1 MHYFQHS
8 SSRNG
13 SKLTRYLV
21 GVTLLLAGI
30 GSAYGEGLLI
40 QEQEGWL
47 FPGWE
52 SRDRVQPEKIRAAL
66 DSIAVVNRC
75 LKANGTALIV
85 LVIPTKALMNEARLP
100 PSLTPSPALR
110 GRYAWLQGEMAA
122 RKLHTLDLKTV
133 LQTWESDGDARH
145 ITFLR
150 TDYHWTP
157 QAAEVAARVTA
168 GLIASTV
175 VFDNAPRGGAA
186 LQEVVLVRSYGD
198 LALRFMTAEQRVAL
212 KRDVLRVRAPAKEAQ
227 LLLDEDPT
235 EVYVVGNSFVQTY
248 LGFSAMLSHTLNRP
262 VGLHW
267 KPGNFSPWFTLLEY
281 LQSEDFQQIR
291 PKVIVW
297 QLNEP
302 RMFAGP
308 NEAGEWE
315 ATTLMKPADW
325 LHKIKQA
332 IGPQPCTD

>member
-1 MHYFQHS
+1 MQYFQKS
-8 SSRNG
+8 SSRNK
-13 SKLTRYLV
+13 SKLNRYLV
-21 GVTLLLAGI
+21 CGTLLLAWI

-40 QEQEGWL
+40 QGQEGWL

-52 SRDRVQPEKIRAAL
+52 KLDQVQPEKIRSVL
-66 DSIAVVNRC
+66 DSLAVVNRC
-75 LKANGTALIV
+75 LKASGTELIV
-85 LVIPTKALMNEARLP
+85 LVIPTKALMNEAHLP
-100 PSLTPSPALR
+100 VSQAPSLAMR
-110 GRYAWLQGEMAA
+110 GRYAWLQGELAA
-122 RKLHTLDLKTV
+122 RKLHTVDLKTV

-145 ITFLR
+145 VTFFR

-157 QAAEVAARVTA
+157 QAAEEAARVTSA
-168 GLIASTV
+168 LIAPTV

-186 LQEVVLVRSYGD
+186 LGEVVLVRRYGD
-198 LALRFMTAEQRVAL
+198 LAMRFMSAEQRVAL
-212 KRDVLRVRAPAKEAQ
+212 KRDVFRVRAPVKETQ

-248 LGFSAMLSHTLNRP
+248 LGFPAMLSHTLNRP

-267 KPGNFSPWFTLLEY
+267 KPGNFGPWFTLLEY
-281 LQSEDFQQIR
+281 LQSEDFQKNR

-325 LHKIKQA
+325 LRKINQA
-332 IGPQPCTD
+332 IGPHPCTD